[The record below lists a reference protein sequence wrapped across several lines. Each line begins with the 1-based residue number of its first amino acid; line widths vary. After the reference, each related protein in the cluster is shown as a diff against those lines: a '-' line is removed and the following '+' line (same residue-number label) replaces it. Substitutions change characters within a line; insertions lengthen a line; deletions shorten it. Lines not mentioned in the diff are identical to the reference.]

1 MAMPSDPDAPGLPA
15 RRALG
20 LALAV
25 GAAVMALDQAI
36 KWLIV
41 AYVMEP
47 PRVIE
52 VTGFFNLVLTYNT
65 GVSFGLLRG
74 AAPWHAWI
82 LIAIAL
88 AVVVG
93 LLVWLARQPRPQ
105 PLLAVAVGVVMG
117 GALGNVIDR
126 MHGPGVIDFLDF
138 HVAGWHWPAFNLAD
152 SAITLGVILIVLD
165 GLFSAPRGCKT

>member
-1 MAMPSDPDAPGLPA
+1 MPRDTDAPGWPA

-20 LALAV
+20 LALVV
-25 GAAVMALDQAI
+25 GAAVMALDQAV
-36 KWLIV
+36 KWLMIG
-41 AYVMEP
+41 YVMQP

-65 GVSFGLLRG
+65 GVSFGLFRG
-74 AAPWHAWI
+74 AGPWRAWI
-82 LIAIAL
+82 LVAVAL
-88 AVVVG
+88 AVVAG
-93 LLVWLARQPRPQ
+93 LLAWLGRQPRPQ
-105 PLLAVAVGVVMG
+105 PLLAVAVGVVVG

-126 MHGPGVIDFLDF
+126 LHGPGVIDFLDF

-152 SAITLGVILIVLD
+152 SAIALGVGLIVLD